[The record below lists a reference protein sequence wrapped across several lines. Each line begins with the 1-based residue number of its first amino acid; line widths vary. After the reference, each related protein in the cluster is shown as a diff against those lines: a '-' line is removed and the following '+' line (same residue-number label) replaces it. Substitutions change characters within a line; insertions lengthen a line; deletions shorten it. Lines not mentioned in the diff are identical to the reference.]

1 MSDKITMTENAY
13 IIIGDLANIS
23 RAQDAL
29 RQIMPANSEE
39 YIDPKEYSEIM
50 AILHKWT
57 QEIHRRIEVK

>member
-1 MSDKITMTENAY
+1 MSDKINMSENAY
-13 IIIGDLANIS
+13 IIVGDLANIS

-29 RQIMPANSEE
+29 HQITPANSEE
-39 YIDPKEYSEIM
+39 YIDPKEYGDIM